1 MSLFFKLIKAQT
13 PEETVAMFFMY
24 SKLGFTVL
32 FFFVDT
38 VYALMYAALC
48 LVLWIAI
55 RQPKYTGKS
64 KMNRTASPVHFYEHI
79 MGYEEDEMLVGL
91 KAHEH
96 FKK

>member
-1 MSLFFKLIKAQT
+1 
-13 PEETVAMFFMY
+13 MFFMY

-38 VYALMYAALC
+38 VYAILYALLC
-48 LVLWIAI
+48 LILWIAI

-64 KMNRTASPVHFYEHI
+64 KMIRTPSPAHFYEQI

-91 KAHEH
+91 KAHEY